1 MKRAAL
7 LKVSKSN
14 TTDLLHYRRQ
24 LSLSNTYY
32 VPGALHTM
40 GNIYCLPARALLQ
53 MWVKPFAL
61 AHNLV

>member
-53 MWVKPFAL
+53 M
-61 AHNLV
+61 